1 MSETGSNPAS
11 SGHDLKR
18 AVAAYEAAQSL
29 AQAGGPTGGRP
40 NSYMRL
46 AAPLGSQEISR
57 IGIFPSVTGDQAV
70 LIVNNHRFSG
80 LHDLLDAHMN
90 LIKPPSGKDYTEID
104 YQGIVDEVG
113 GERRVIPPMTA
124 AYEVRDTLAVCGLTV
139 ILYANVMQLRP
150 DEYMFEDGA
159 GSWLA

>member
-1 MSETGSNPAS
+1 MSETGLNPVS
-11 SGHDLKR
+11 SGKDLER

-29 AQAGGPTGGRP
+29 TRPAGSTGGRP

-46 AAPLGSQEISR
+46 AAPRGSQEIAR
-57 IGIFPSVTGDQAV
+57 IGIFPRVTYDQRALV
-70 LIVNNHRFSG
+70 VNNHRFSG
-80 LHDLLDAHMN
+80 LHDLLDDHMN

-104 YQGIVDEVG
+104 YKRIADEVG
-113 GERRVIPPMTA
+113 EERPILPPMTV

-139 ILYANVMQLRP
+139 ILYENIMQLRP

-159 GSWLA
+159 ELWLV